1 MFIFIIILIKRNRII
16 QKMQKLENK
25 NLNRL
30 RYASQKSYSIE
41 VFQVN
46 FKIFFI
52 SNISNFLSS
61 AIQRVEEV

>member
-1 MFIFIIILIKRNRII
+1 
-16 QKMQKLENK
+16 MQKLENK